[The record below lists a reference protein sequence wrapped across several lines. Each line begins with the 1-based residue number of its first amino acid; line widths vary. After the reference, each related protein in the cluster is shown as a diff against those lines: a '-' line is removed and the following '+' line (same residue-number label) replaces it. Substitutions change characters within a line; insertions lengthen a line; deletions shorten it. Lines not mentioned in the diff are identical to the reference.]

1 MNPMLHL
8 KNGIFILLGIL
19 LLTAGC
25 HQGNRKTTAAKDAN
39 HLPNIVYIL
48 ADDMG
53 YGDLSVNNPQSRIHT
68 PHIDS
73 LAMEGMRFTDA
84 HAASSVCTPSR
95 YALLTG
101 CYCWRSRLPQ
111 GVLGGYGR
119 ALIEADQLT
128 IASLLKKHHYT
139 TAAIGKWHLGL
150 NWALKEGHSS
160 NLQVNPDNPD
170 HARIVQN
177 VDPDDID
184 FTQPVTD
191 GPREHGFDYSY
202 ILPASLDMPP
212 YCYLRNDTLTAPLTE
227 RTKGNNMH
235 PKGTPLYAIG
245 PFWRPGLMAK
255 GFNFMQVLP
264 NFTSHAV
271 DYINRHAHSE
281 KPFFL
286 YFAMPSPH
294 TPWLPAKEFVG
305 KSRAG
310 SYGDYVV
317 DVDAMVGKVLDAI
330 RGKGLSSNTIIIFSS
345 DNGPYWRPAFV
356 KKYHHHAAYVF
367 RGMKADA
374 WEGGHRVP
382 LIVKWD
388 HKIRAG
394 SVSNITTTLANLIST
409 CSEMLTGNKKV
420 ESAIDSYSILPALL
434 GKKDSADIPQI
445 IINESSQ
452 GMFAVR
458 NGQWKLIEGL
468 GSGGFSLPVRGK
480 PVPGG
485 PRGQLYNL
493 YKDSS
498 ETKNL
503 YLLDPYRVKQMEGLM
518 DSIKNLG
525 PH

>member
-1 MNPMLHL
+1 
-8 KNGIFILLGIL
+8 
-19 LLTAGC
+19 
-25 HQGNRKTTAAKDAN
+25 
-39 HLPNIVYIL
+39 
-48 ADDMG
+48 
-53 YGDLSVNNPQSRIHT
+53 
-68 PHIDS
+68 
-73 LAMEGMRFTDA
+73 
-84 HAASSVCTPSR
+84 
-95 YALLTG
+95 
-101 CYCWRSRLPQ
+101 
-111 GVLGGYGR
+111 
-119 ALIEADQLT
+119 
-128 IASLLKKHHYT
+128 
-139 TAAIGKWHLGL
+139 
-150 NWALKEGHSS
+150 
-160 NLQVNPDNPD
+160 
-170 HARIVQN
+170 
-177 VDPDDID
+177 
-184 FTQPVTD
+184 
-191 GPREHGFDYSY
+191 
-202 ILPASLDMPP
+202 
-212 YCYLRNDTLTAPLTE
+212 
-227 RTKGNNMH
+227 
-235 PKGTPLYAIG
+235 
-245 PFWRPGLMAK
+245 
-255 GFNFMQVLP
+255 
-264 NFTSHAV
+264 
-271 DYINRHAHSE
+271 
-281 KPFFL
+281 
-286 YFAMPSPH
+286 
-294 TPWLPAKEFVG
+294 
-305 KSRAG
+305 
-310 SYGDYVV
+310 
-317 DVDAMVGKVLDAI
+317 
-330 RGKGLSSNTIIIFSS
+330 
-345 DNGPYWRPAFV
+345 
-356 KKYHHHAAYVF
+356 
-367 RGMKADA
+367 MKADA